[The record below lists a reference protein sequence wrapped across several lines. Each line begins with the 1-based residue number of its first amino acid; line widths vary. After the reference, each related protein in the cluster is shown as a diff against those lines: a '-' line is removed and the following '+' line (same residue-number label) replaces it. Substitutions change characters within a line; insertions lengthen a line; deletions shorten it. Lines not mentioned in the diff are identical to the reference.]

1 MACCENDKAICHDDA
16 VAFQNRALTRIFG
29 PKGKEE
35 I

>member
-16 VAFQNRALTRIFG
+16 VAFQNRVLTRIFG
-29 PKGKEE
+29 LKGKEE